1 MSKKEKP
8 KPFNRSATNP
18 FGLQPGAF
26 YLFQLSTG
34 VPEAV
39 AGTFAG
45 FSPPTKGAKALYM
58 FERVLFLRLW
68 TISTTLT
75 RLAKTGPEGLV
86 LDSELPRFLANPDHC
101 IYFLPCDEEAWRAKA
116 VTP

>member
-26 YLFQLSTG
+26 YLFQLS
-34 VPEAV
+34 
-39 AGTFAG
+39 
-45 FSPPTKGAKALYM
+45 K
-58 FERVLFLRLW
+58 RVLFLRLW